1 MGYTITLSQPG
12 NQVSITADF
21 AVFLSILLQAIRGY
35 NNYPERFF
43 VKITGMLKLKSEVLN
58 NTNYIYEKSL

>member
-12 NQVSITADF
+12 NQVSITAYF
-21 AVFLSILLQAIRGY
+21 AVFLPILLQAIRGY
-35 NNYPERFF
+35 NNYHERFF
-43 VKITGMLKLKSEVLN
+43 VEITGMLKLKSEVLN